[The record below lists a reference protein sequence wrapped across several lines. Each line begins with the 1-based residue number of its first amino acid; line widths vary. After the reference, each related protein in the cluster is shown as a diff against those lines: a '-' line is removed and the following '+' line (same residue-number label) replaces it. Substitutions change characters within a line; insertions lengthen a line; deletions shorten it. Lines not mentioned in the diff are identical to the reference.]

1 MAVRTSSPGTAS
13 CISTTRRSSKR
24 PSERQCGQARI
35 EHRRRHPVDDPEG
48 GEERPGG
55 EGIHQVLRPAEG
67 RRRVHRARAGPL
79 AAGHAGARQEPILA
93 GPEGPASAR
102 LRPAGPPRPD
112 RAGLLRV
119 QPGDGGSPLPT
130 RVEHGDD
137 RRREGRREGGSG
149 GRQGIQAH
157 RGDLL
162 QVQEGVRAE
171 TNDMNGT
178 SVIDVGR
185 PAIRRRTLSRSLRGG
200 LKGGEYTWA
209 VAFVVPYIAVFLTFV
224 AYPVVYGLWMGSE
237 ASLYRELFADPIYQS
252 TVVNTVLYL
261 ALGVNVKMFL
271 ALLLSGFFMRPGWWM
286 KLLLLI
292 FVLPWAVPQIST
304 YISIHWMLNG
314 EWGFLNNV
322 LYTLFHVE
330 GPSWLNDRWMAL
342 GAVIVAH
349 IWKWT
354 PFWTL
359 IMLAGRMA
367 IPLEIR
373 DTARVDGATG
383 LRGFVHITFP
393 LLANLYLICTLLS
406 TIFLLGDFNAVTFV
420 SGGGPANST
429 HVLATL
435 GIRNAFEI
443 AQPRLGVAAVMTALP
458 LVIPLVIVL
467 MRRLRTAEV
476 QL

>member
-1 MAVRTSSPGTAS
+1 MM
-13 CISTTRRSSKR
+13 
-24 PSERQCGQARI
+24 
-35 EHRRRHPVDDPEG
+35 
-48 GEERPGG
+48 
-55 EGIHQVLRPAEG
+55 
-67 RRRVHRARAGPL
+67 
-79 AAGHAGARQEPILA
+79 
-93 GPEGPASAR
+93 
-102 LRPAGPPRPD
+102 D
-112 RAGLLRV
+112 RASV
-119 QPGDGGSPLPT
+119 
-130 RVEHGDD
+130 D
-137 RRREGRREGGSG
+137 R
-149 GRQGIQAH
+149 A
-157 RGDLL
+157 
-162 QVQEGVRAE
+162 
-171 TNDMNGT
+171 
-178 SVIDVGR
+178 SVVDVAR
-185 PAIRRRTLSRSLRGG
+185 PAIWRRSLARSLRGS
-200 LKGGEYTWA
+200 LHGGEYAWA
-209 VAFVVPYIAVFLTFV
+209 VAFVVPYIVVFLAFV

-286 KLLLLI
+286 KVLLLI

-322 LYTLFHVE
+322 LYTLFHIE

-406 TIFLLGDFNAVTFV
+406 TIFLLGDFNAVNFV

-443 AQPRLGVAAVMTALP
+443 AHPRLGVAAVMSALP

-467 MRRLRTAEV
+467 MRKLRTTEV